1 MLDCLISGTLNL
13 TEVRPLNLLLQKHFS
28 KLRKSRA
35 MGSALCTDGGRQSV
49 VVPVDVDVSMKNNKL
64 PTTTAISKRS
74 RPRRQDSRV
83 HPQDLSQNTW
93 ESRSLS
99 KISDNSINN
108 KESSTLFSS
117 FRSRH
122 SVRIFRRPSDTHVN
136 ETFVTSSRDTR
147 PVSLNIDSQLLQ
159 KYTIYSVIGKG
170 SFSKVLLV
178 ENKVTK
184 TKYALKT
191 IEKKRSFRTNVP
203 WERELEILKRV
214 HHPNIVHLFETH
226 ATTSKVYFV
235 LELATGGDLYQRLI
249 SVGHFPEL
257 QAKPLLYEILD
268 ALQYLHKHGVTHRD
282 LKLENCLFKTTDLN
296 SPILLSDFGLAHL
309 RPEDEQNEGT
319 STHSN

>member
-1 MLDCLISGTLNL
+1 
-13 TEVRPLNLLLQKHFS
+13 
-28 KLRKSRA
+28 
-35 MGSALCTDGGRQSV
+35 MGSTVCTNGGRQSV
-49 VVPVDVDVSMKNNKL
+49 VVPVDANISTNNNKL
-64 PTTTAISKRS
+64 SATATTSKRS

-83 HPQDLSQNTW
+83 HPVDLSQNTW
-93 ESRSLS
+93 ESSSLS
-99 KISDNSINN
+99 KKSDNSINI
-108 KESSTLFSS
+108 KENSTLFSS

-122 SVRIFRRPSDTHVN
+122 SVQIFRRPSDTHLN
-136 ETFVTSSRDTR
+136 EIFVTSSRDTR

-159 KYTIYSVIGKG
+159 KYTVHSVIGKG

-178 ENKVTK
+178 ENKITK
-184 TKYALKT
+184 TKCALKT

-214 HHPNIVHLFETH
+214 HHPNIVHLLETH

-249 SVGHFPEL
+249 SVGHFPEH
-257 QAKPLLYEILD
+257 QAKPLLYQILD

-282 LKLENCLFKTTDLN
+282 LKLENCLFKTTEVD

-309 RPEDEQNEGT
+309 RPEDEQSEGT